1 MFRQFFESLS
11 SVGLMS
17 LPVIAM
23 GIFLAMFFVVL
34 VRASQKARAPEYD
47 RMATLPLQDDSIGSN
62 LP

>member
-23 GIFLAMFFVVL
+23 GIFLAMFVVVL
-34 VRASQKARAPEYD
+34 VRASQKARVPEYD

>member
-23 GIFLAMFFVVL
+23 GIFLAMFVVVL
-34 VRASQKARAPEYD
+34 VRACQKARAPEYD
-47 RMATLPLQDDSIGSN
+47 RMASLPLDHDSQ
-62 LP
+62 PE